1 MRQLKVVTRL
11 SIAFGALLALVGVVA
26 FVGLFGMAKINDT
39 LKNTVDGSTQE
50 MTLAQTMRSS
60 LDQRSIAI
68 RDMMLVDDKKELD
81 SNIDKIKHEEGIY
94 AAAARNLAEAFA
106 AAGSVTYTE
115 QRILDKLKANE
126 ADTLPLMAHTAE
138 LIVSGDKA
146 AANKALLQDV
156 RPKQTQWRGTLRE
169 LIELEKQT
177 MQDNAALAATRYS
190 QLRIVT
196 VGAALAALLVGV
208 VGALLITRS
217 ILSQL
222 GAEPSDA
229 QRVAGEIACG
239 NLTTA
244 VALAPGDKA
253 SLMAS
258 LEGMRLQ
265 LSGMVADIKTSADLI
280 AVAAAE
286 MAQGNVDLS
295 QRTEQQAASLE
306 ETAASMEEL
315 TSTVKQNTD
324 NANKANQLAQTASDA
339 AAAGGDVVERV
350 VTKMQEI
357 SASSSKVGEIIT
369 LIEGIAFQ
377 TNILA
382 LNAAV
387 EAARAGEEGRGFA
400 VVAGEVRAL
409 AQRCASAAKQVK
421 DQIGESLNYV
431 DSGSSL
437 ANDAGASMEQLL
449 TSVRQVTDI
458 MKEISA
464 ASMQQSTGIEQVSTA
479 VSQMDQVTQQNAALV
494 EQATAAAQAMS
505 DQASTLRETV
515 GVFKV

>member
-1 MRQLKVVTRL
+1 MKL
-11 SIAFGALLALVGVVA
+11 IGV
-26 FVGLFGMAKINDT
+26 
-39 LKNTVDGSTQE
+39 
-50 MTLAQTMRSS
+50 
-60 LDQRSIAI
+60 
-68 RDMMLVDDKKELD
+68 
-81 SNIDKIKHEEGIY
+81 EEHF
-94 AAAARNLAEAFA
+94 L
-106 AAGSVTYTE
+106 
-115 QRILDKLKANE
+115 
-126 ADTLPLMAHTAE
+126 TAE
-138 LIVSGDKA
+138 I
-146 AANKALLQDV
+146 
-156 RPKQTQWRGTLRE
+156 R
-169 LIELEKQT
+169 
-177 MQDNAALAATRYS
+177 
-190 QLRIVT
+190 
-196 VGAALAALLVGV
+196 
-208 VGALLITRS
+208 
-217 ILSQL
+217 
-222 GAEPSDA
+222 
-229 QRVAGEIACG
+229 
-239 NLTTA
+239 
-244 VALAPGDKA
+244 
-253 SLMAS
+253 
-258 LEGMRLQ
+258 
-265 LSGMVADIKTSADLI
+265 
-280 AVAAAE
+280 
-286 MAQGNVDLS
+286 
-295 QRTEQQAASLE
+295 
-306 ETAASMEEL
+306 
-315 TSTVKQNTD
+315 
-324 NANKANQLAQTASDA
+324 
-339 AAAGGDVVERV
+339 ERV

-464 ASMQQSTGIEQVSTA
+464 ASMEQSTGIEQVSTA